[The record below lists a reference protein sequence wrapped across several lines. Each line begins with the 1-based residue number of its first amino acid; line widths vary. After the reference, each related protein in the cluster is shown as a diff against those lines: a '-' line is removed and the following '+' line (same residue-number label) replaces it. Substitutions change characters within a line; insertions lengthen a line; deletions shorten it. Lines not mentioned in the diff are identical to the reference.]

1 MGVAMDVSVDVAKGI
16 TVSKMVG
23 VLLTAKGEATRE
35 QARDSFVE
43 YIMDNVPPEWS
54 TERPNAAL
62 LTIRLDCGGS
72 ESYQTAEDIPLVNVP
87 CPCGDPTHWLLK
99 YED

>member
-1 MGVAMDVSVDVAKGI
+1 MDVSVDIAKGL

-23 VLLTAKGEATRE
+23 VLLTAQGGATRE
-35 QARDSFVE
+35 GARALMVD
-43 YIMDNVPPEWS
+43 YIMDNIPPEWS
-54 TERPNAAL
+54 TEHPDAAFM
-62 LTIRLDCGGS
+62 TIRLDCGGS
-72 ESYQTAEDIPLVNVP
+72 ESYQTAEDIPFVDVT